1 MVRIG
6 RICMILSLCI
16 VGLGFAQDI
25 DGKWTG
31 KMQSPNGEVELVF
44 NFKVNADTLTGTVES
59 PMGNIPF
66 SNTKVMGKKFSFDV
80 SFNEMTISHQC
91 ISMGDSIAMK
101 VLGLGGEDTTIILKR
116 STDKK

>member
-16 VGLGFAQDI
+16 VGLSLAQGI

-31 KMQSPNGEVELVF
+31 KMQSPNGDVELVF

-66 SNTKVMGKKFSFDV
+66 SNTKVTGKEFSFDV
-80 SFNEMTISHQC
+80 SFNDMTISHQC
-91 ISMGDSIAMK
+91 TAMGDSILMK
-101 VLGLGGEDTTIILKR
+101 VLGMGGEDTKIILKR
-116 STDKK
+116 PVENK

>member
-1 MVRIG
+1 MVRMVRMVMALG
-6 RICMILSLCI
+6 LCI
-16 VGLGFAQDI
+16 VGLGFAQGI

-31 KMQSPNGEVELVF
+31 KMQSPNGDMELVF

-66 SNTKVMGKKFSFDV
+66 SNSKMTGKEFSFDV
-80 SFNEMTISHQC
+80 SFNGMTISHQC
-91 ISMGDSIAMK
+91 VSMGDSIAMK
-101 VLGLGGEDTTIILKR
+101 VLGLGGEDTKIILKR